1 MIKRSNNRRIVDVC
15 LATIAGM
22 AFLIG
27 STVPNTM
34 AKTTAEQKIASK
46 VAHMTTK
53 QKVGQLFV
61 TGVSNNASATKH
73 AIKQYD
79 LGGIILMG
87 NNFVG
92 SRSSFKNRL
101 KGYQRSA
108 KIPLTIATDQEGGTV
123 SRLSSNSAISGHSAY
138 LSPRQAYA
146 KGGMKQVLKEYKSE
160 AKTLHTLGINWN
172 YAPDADVSER
182 AGSFIYPRA
191 FSKSYAKTAIYI
203 KDVVPAIQQYNVA
216 ATLKHFPGYGAA
228 ADTHT
233 GAASVNRSLKSF
245 ESKDFLPFKA
255 GIKAGVDSIM
265 VTHIILSKIDP
276 GKPASLSRK
285 DITLL
290 RKTLGFKGVIVSDS
304 LQMGAVTAYA
314 NKHHVYRDVAAIKA
328 GNDVILSSDY
338 RTGIPKVEHALA
350 KKQIST
356 KQLNASVAR
365 ILLMKHK
372 LGLKVY

>member
-1 MIKRSNNRRIVDVC
+1 MIKRSNSRRIVDVC
-15 LATIAGM
+15 LATIAEV

-27 STVPNTM
+27 STVPNAM
-34 AKTTAEQKIASK
+34 AKTTAEQKIASR

-61 TGVSNNASATKH
+61 TGVSNDASATKH

-172 YAPDADVSER
+172 YALMQMFLKEPAALFIR
-182 AGSFIYPRA
+182 AR
-191 FSKSYAKTAIYI
+191 
-203 KDVVPAIQQYNVA
+203 
-216 ATLKHFPGYGAA
+216 FP
-228 ADTHT
+228 
-233 GAASVNRSLKSF
+233 NLMRRQ
-245 ESKDFLPFKA
+245 P
-255 GIKAGVDSIM
+255 SI
-265 VTHIILSKIDP
+265 L
-276 GKPASLSRK
+276 
-285 DITLL
+285 
-290 RKTLGFKGVIVSDS
+290 KTLCPRF
-304 LQMGAVTAYA
+304 
-314 NKHHVYRDVAAIKA
+314 N
-328 GNDVILSSDY
+328 
-338 RTGIPKVEHALA
+338 
-350 KKQIST
+350 ST
-356 KQLNASVAR
+356 MLPQP
-365 ILLMKHK
+365 
-372 LGLKVY
+372 